1 MQTYNDSFS
10 LVQRK
15 YFQYSSGEA
24 YVRLLM
30 ERPII
35 AQTTP
40 KQIFEVD
47 LDRPIGRSVSTS
59 SEDQVKRL

>member
-1 MQTYNDSFS
+1 
-10 LVQRK
+10 
-15 YFQYSSGEA
+15 
-24 YVRLLM
+24 M

-47 LDRPIGRSVSTS
+47 SERPIGRSVSTAG
-59 SEDQVKRL
+59 EDQVKSIDEL